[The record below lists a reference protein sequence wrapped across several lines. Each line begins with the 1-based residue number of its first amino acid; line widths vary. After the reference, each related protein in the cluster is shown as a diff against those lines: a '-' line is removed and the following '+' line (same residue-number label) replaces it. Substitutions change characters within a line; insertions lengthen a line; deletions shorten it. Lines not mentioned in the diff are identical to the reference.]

1 MLKYL
6 EVFKKLDF
14 IKFSTFPLEVQVVIK
29 EDYDTANEDD
39 AYVIAVVEY
48 FRMLFDQEKYRL
60 HTQNQILILD
70 YLNSSKISVD
80 NITQF
85 GLRTPELCE
94 LFHKLANYHC

>member
-39 AYVIAVVEY
+39 AYVIAVVEC
-48 FRMLFDQEKYRL
+48 FRRL
-60 HTQNQILILD
+60 LD
-70 YLNSSKISVD
+70 
-80 NITQF
+80 T
-85 GLRTPELCE
+85 
-94 LFHKLANYHC
+94 